1 METGRCQEKLSLPP
15 PLLSGTC
22 CVPGCGSCVSPAGV
36 LGLKGNVSGGLRSV
50 NVEDA
55 ESVGGSVMAGS
66 EG

>member
-1 METGRCQEKLSLPP
+1 MPGKALTSTAPAVRH
-15 PLLSGTC
+15 LLR
-22 CVPGCGSCVSPAGV
+22 PWLWELRLPAGV
-36 LGLKGNVSGGLRSV
+36 LGLKGSVSGGLRSV